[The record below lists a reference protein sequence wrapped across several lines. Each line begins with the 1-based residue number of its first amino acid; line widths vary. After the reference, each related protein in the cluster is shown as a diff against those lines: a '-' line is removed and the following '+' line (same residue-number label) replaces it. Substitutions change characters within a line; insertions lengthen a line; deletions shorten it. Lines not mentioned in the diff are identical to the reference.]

1 VADPH
6 GVEGAPG
13 VTTALGLLEIDTTLT
28 QDKRL
33 AQVNGHCAFADAAT
47 GATGA
52 TVATVSGYEIH
63 MGSSHG
69 AALARPAFHIADG
82 IHARPEGARSAD
94 DQILG
99 SYLHGMFDTP
109 DACAALLAWAGLR
122 TDNRVDLAQLREASL
137 DRIADA
143 SAGLLDAITSLPQ
156 WECAR

>member
-1 VADPH
+1 MLGQTVADPH

-13 VTTALGLLEIDTTLT
+13 VTTALGLLEIGTTLT

-33 AQVNGHCAFADAAT
+33 AQVTGHCAFADTTAA
-47 GATGA
+47 AA
-52 TVATVSGYEIH
+52 VSGYEIH
-63 MGSSHG
+63 MGTSHG
-69 AALARPAFHIADG
+69 AALGRPAFNITDG
-82 IHARPEGARSAD
+82 VQARPEGARSAD

-122 TDNRVDLAQLREASL
+122 TDNKVDLAQLREASL

-143 SAGLLDAITSLPQ
+143 SAGLLDTLTSLPQ
-156 WECAR
+156 WECVR